1 MPATYTVDLF
11 SSLDGYG
18 SYRPPGDWGGYWGQ
32 QGPELLAA
40 RERLLAGTTHVV
52 LGARTFAQFARFAG
66 MERDGEL
73 PPGDAW
79 SQAMRALPTHVVTST
94 LADDLGWPSAR
105 LERRSAVDVVSRLKR
120 ELDGAILSHGSP
132 TLNGALLRADLV
144 DVLQVTVFPVVTAE
158 TGDVPVLA
166 AAGDL
171 DLELLDATTLD
182 GRTQVLRYR
191 PHPRRRR

>member
-18 SYRPPGDWGGYWGQ
+18 SYRAPGDWGGYWSK
-32 QGPELLAA
+32 QGPELLAS
-40 RERLLAGTTHVV
+40 REAFLGGMTRVV
-52 LGARTFAQFARFAG
+52 LGARTFRQFARFAQ

-73 PPGDAW
+73 PTADAW
-79 SQAMRALPTHVVTST
+79 SLAMRSLPLHVVTST
-94 LADDLGWPSAR
+94 VEGDLGWPSVS
-105 LERRSAVDVVSRLKR
+105 LERGEAVEVVRRLK
-120 ELDGAILSHGSP
+120 EEHDGAIVSHGSVS
-132 TLNGALLRADLV
+132 LNGALLRAGLV
-144 DVLQVTVFPVVTAE
+144 DVLQITVFPVVTAA

-171 DLELLDATTLD
+171 DLELLDATTVD

-191 PHPRRRR
+191 PHPR